1 MHAAKRKVPP
11 PPLGVGK
18 GPCSEPVVADDMFS
32 NLGRGPIGT
41 TEIETDSG
49 VTSTSMAS
57 VGPLEG
63 SEVAGRNACAVAG
76 ASFSKECEVFGE
88 QSRGRELQAW

>member
-11 PPLGVGK
+11 PALSVGK
-18 GPCSEPVVADDMFS
+18 GPCSEPVVADDLFT

-41 TEIETDSG
+41 TAQCEIATVDL
-49 VTSTSMAS
+49 TSMAS

-63 SEVAGRNACAVAG
+63 SEVARRNACAVAG
-76 ASFSKECEVFGE
+76 ESFSKDCEVFGE
-88 QSRGRELQAW
+88 QNGGRELQAW